1 MNDSYEKINRLLPGS
16 GESDLPAI
24 ILGSLLNWQNENRIL
39 FLLYLKRGITTNNA
53 QDIFKSLAYL
63 RDEPDPFN
71 VLQELGHFIPVVH
84 NDSNLSEREQKVNY
98 LKRLEGSVSARLY
111 GLSFLLGQMEAKA
124 DQMEAKA
131 DQMAKAGRTLGEC
144 EQIIT
149 EITTRN
155 PVGILRY
162 FTYNEIISLFMER
175 IDQFAKICTRL
186 KLFNTETKYVYTLF
200 LNMFKK
206 EMLRLNK

>member
-1 MNDSYEKINRLLPGS
+1 MNNVNYEKINKLLPGS
-16 GESDLPAI
+16 GEADLPAI

-53 QDIFKSLAYL
+53 QDIFKSLACL
-63 RDEPDPFN
+63 LDEPDAFHI
-71 VLQELGHFIPVVH
+71 LQELGHFVPVVVH

-98 LKRLEGSVSARLY
+98 LNRLDGSVSARLY
-111 GLSFLLGQMEAKA
+111 GLSFLLGQSQKANAGQKEAN
-124 DQMEAKA
+124 
-131 DQMAKAGRTLGEC
+131 AGRMLGTC
-144 EQIIT
+144 EQMIT
-149 EITTRN
+149 EITTRD

-162 FTYNEIISLFMER
+162 YTYNEIISLFMER

-186 KLFNTETKYVYTLF
+186 KLFNAETKYVYTLF